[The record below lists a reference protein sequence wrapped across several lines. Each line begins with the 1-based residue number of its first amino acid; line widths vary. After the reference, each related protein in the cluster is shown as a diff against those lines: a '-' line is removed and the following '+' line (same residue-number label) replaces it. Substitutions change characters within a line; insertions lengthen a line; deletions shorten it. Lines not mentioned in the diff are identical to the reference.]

1 MLTDWLLVRR
11 LGAELE
17 RALRGARIRSAGM
30 MADGRFGLRTTAGL
44 VAIDA
49 FGATPL
55 VTLEPDARV
64 EATPGWPRAAAASLE
79 GLRIERVRARQG
91 DRLLAIDCAAQ
102 SRFGVS
108 SGYRLVAEL
117 VPRFGNVVLLK
128 GETVVSSA
136 KEFSAGGATLRTVRA
151 GEPYEPPPLRQAAGP
166 PRLVAESLAI
176 EAERGGTRVRE
187 AYEAA
192 LGDQSPERSDV
203 FVYRDGERI
212 VAVHVVPLLQYANLT
227 EQRLP
232 ALLPLLSIAIAT
244 DVELREAQAAAA
256 RRGTLSARVQKRRM
270 ALAHERAAME
280 RERDDAEARETL
292 RTAGELLYAHL
303 DDVPPRAE
311 RFVPPSDPS
320 VTIEL
325 DPELD
330 AKANAAAIFK
340 RYKKAVA
347 KREHLERRLSDL
359 QQDESFADQLVWEIE
374 RAEPATFEDLS
385 EDLDRLERRKAIPR
399 AGKARRLGAIEV
411 SLGSDARVL
420 VGRSPKGNADLT
432 FRIAKPDDL
441 WFHARNTPGAHVI
454 LRIDSA
460 RAPAEDELRTAA
472 ALAAFHSKARGADKA
487 EVDYTQRKHVR
498 KQRGG
503 APGLVWYTNARTI
516 LVEPKDGA
524 AS

>member
-11 LGAELE
+11 LGAELDL
-17 RALRGARIRSAGM
+17 ALRGARIRAAGM
-30 MADGRFGLRTTAGL
+30 TADVRFGLRTTVGL
-44 VAIDA
+44 VAVDA

-55 VTLEPDARV
+55 VTLEADARV
-64 EATPGWPRAAAASLE
+64 EAAPGWPRAAAAALE
-79 GLRIERVRARQG
+79 GLRIERVRARAG
-91 DRLLAIDCAAQ
+91 DRLLAIDCSAK

-136 KEFSAGGATLRTVRA
+136 KEFSAGGSTSRTVRA

-166 PRLVAESLAI
+166 PRLVAASLAI
-176 EAERGGTRVRE
+176 EAERGGSRVRE
-187 AYEAA
+187 LYEAA
-192 LGDQSPERSDV
+192 LAGEPSAEGEV
-203 FVYRDGERI
+203 FVYRDAERI
-212 VAVHVVPLLQYANLT
+212 VAVHVVPLLQYADLV
-227 EQRLP
+227 EVRVP
-232 ALLPLLSIAIAT
+232 ALLPVLSTAIAS
-244 DVELREAQAAAA
+244 DVELRESAAAAA
-256 RRGTLSARVQKRRM
+256 RRATLAARVEKRRA
-270 ALAHERAAME
+270 ALARERAAME
-280 RERDDAEARETL
+280 RERDDAAARETL

-303 DDVPPRAE
+303 DEVPARAE
-311 RFVPPSDPS
+311 RFVPSSDPS

-340 RYKKAVA
+340 RYKKAMA
-347 KREHLERRLSDL
+347 KREHLERRLGDL
-359 QQDESFADQLVWEIE
+359 QQDESFADQLVWEIG
-374 RAEPATFEDLS
+374 RAEASTLEELG
-385 EDLDRLERRKAIPR
+385 EDLDRLERRKGLAR
-399 AGKARRLGAIEV
+399 AGKARRRNAIEV
-411 SLGSDARVL
+411 SVAPDARVL

-454 LRIDSA
+454 LRIDYA
-460 RAPAEDELRTAA
+460 RAPQEAELRTAA
-472 ALAAFHSKARGADKA
+472 SLAAFHSKARGADKA
-487 EVDYTQRKHVR
+487 EVDYTLRKHVR

-503 APGLVWYTNARTI
+503 APGLVWYTNARTL
-516 LVEPKDGA
+516 LVEPRDGA